1 MMILRN
7 IKKKKK
13 KEENFNTLFRVF
25 VLCGLLCVCVLR
37 IVVYQRI
44 IIIIIIMKSGNW
56 P

>member
-25 VLCGLLCVCVLR
+25 VLCGLLSVCVANCGLSANNNNN
-37 IVVYQRI
+37 
-44 IIIIIIMKSGNW
+44 KSE
-56 P
+56 